1 MIARSPDQI
10 ALLSALFARPQRE
23 VQAPAA
29 AMLGLRRIDGRVEV
43 EVEVAGGRSE
53 RFRVTDASDARLAG
67 LRDVDR
73 RRVALALTEVQ
84 R

>member
-1 MIARSPDQI
+1 MQASTAEQI
-10 ALLSALFARPQRE
+10 ALLTRLYARPLRE

-29 AMLGLRRIDGRVEV
+29 AMLALRRIDGRVEV
-43 EVEVAGGRSE
+43 EVEAPGGRAD

-73 RRVALALTEVQ
+73 RRIALALGGAG
-84 R
+84 

>member
-1 MIARSPDQI
+1 MIARTPDQM
-10 ALLSALFARPQRE
+10 ALLAKLYARPQRE
-23 VQAPAA
+23 VQAPAV

-43 EVEVAGGRSE
+43 EVEAPGGRAE
-53 RFRVTDASDARLAG
+53 RFRVERADDARLAG

>member
-1 MIARSPDQI
+1 MIARTPDQM
-10 ALLSALFARPQRE
+10 ALLAALYARPQRE

-29 AMLGLRRIDGRVEV
+29 ALLGLRRIDGRVEV
-43 EVEVAGGRSE
+43 EVEVAGGRAE
-53 RFRVTDASDARLAG
+53 RFRVERADDPRLAG

-73 RRVALALTEVQ
+73 RRVAAALAEVP